1 MYLRAEGEYKCL
13 VVTCPRRGAS
23 GGVTSGSGSA
33 AALLWDGARHCGEPV
48 MLGRSFSRFCGCRR
62 ALAREQ
68 VLDGAIDVPR
78 AELRVWVPV
87 MMAPGLEA
95 FVPARDG

>member
-1 MYLRAEGEYKCL
+1 MYLRAGGEYKCL

-23 GGVTSGSGSA
+23 RGVMSGSGSA

-48 MLGRSFSRFCGCRR
+48 ILGRSFSRFCGCRR

-68 VLDGAIDVPR
+68 LLDGAFRPQNYGSGSR
-78 AELRVWVPV
+78 
-87 MMAPGLEA
+87 
-95 FVPARDG
+95 